1 MIKINTTRF
10 GELEVEN
17 DAIIK
22 MSRGLLGFEQNTEY
36 VLIQHRPDT
45 SFRWMQS
52 TQNAA
57 LAFVVVDPGVFIDG
71 FDFDLSDGDAEK
83 LELSNAEEALI
94 LVVVTIGKN
103 GQETTANL
111 AAPIVINSRNLVSM
125 QVILQDSEYN
135 VKEPIFGR
143 VKTCENVEKENEL
156 AKAA

>member
-1 MIKINTTRF
+1 MIKVNTTRF
-10 GELEVEN
+10 GVLEVEE

-22 MSRGLLGFEQNTEY
+22 MHRGLLGFESITEY

-52 TQNAA
+52 ITESE
-57 LAFVVVDPGVFIDG
+57 LAFVVVDPGAFFDEY
-71 FDFDLSDGDAEK
+71 DFDLSDAEAQR
-83 LELSNAEEALI
+83 LELQNEEDALV

-111 AAPIVINSRNLVSM
+111 AAPIVINSRNLTAM
-125 QVILQDSEYN
+125 QVVIQESKYE
-135 VKEPIFGR
+135 VREPLIGR
-143 VKTCENVEKENEL
+143 VKTQENMEKENEL